1 MITHCRGKTREAFY
15 FGKYDIIYVYFTD
28 GKNRMIIITWIVML
42 AVLAGVI
49 TVNKEPEK
57 IQYRIK
63 NMLTISTIFFL
74 IDGAFF
80 VVFSRNLGRISVAFL
95 LELCMLNM
103 VLIILTRYGFRKT
116 KILQNPKCLLARIWI
131 FITPVVA
138 FCLMEAISNP
148 DLFLGMEVKYKLAN
162 IVILGI
168 LFVFAYYV
176 CLPYKFTIVAV
187 YLITVLFGVANYCV
201 TIIRNG
207 NSILPSEIAAA
218 RTAMNVASGYSLE
231 IPDSMKLLIFG
242 MVVCCGIS
250 LYAARS
256 IRKRL
261 PVKARILLGCVLIAF
276 SIGGYHNMDLTK
288 GYYNVQLDFWYLAN
302 SYHTYGA
309 PMTFL
314 SLCQGARVQEPSGY
328 RKDYVAEIYQEYKTE
343 KDGAN
348 AENKKENRKPTVI
361 AIMNESLSDLDVIRP
376 FEATPDYLSF
386 WHSFEEPI
394 RKGNLLVPVYG
405 GGTCN
410 TEFEFLTGMS
420 MGNLP
425 RVGYPYQQYSLKRV
439 SSLAR
444 EFKNHG
450 YDTVAIHP
458 GEAASWNR
466 KNALLNLGFDKF
478 YSLDDFQNQEY
489 IRYYVSDR
497 SCYDKIIEEFEKKER
512 EQFIFAVTIQNHGS
526 YDYLLFP
533 EEEQVQLEG
542 DLNGYSDAKEYMS
555 LVQKSDEALA
565 EFIAYLKTVQEPV
578 ILCVFGDHQPFL
590 NDEFYEALYGKSL
603 NDLSDEERERKYIT
617 PYLIWA
623 NYDTGM
629 EQSREDTSANFLGTL
644 LLETV
649 GIMNNPFY
657 SYIHA
662 MRQEVTA
669 MNPDF
674 YRTGDNCLHSTSEQ
688 ENGWLKK
695 YQILQ
700 YYEMF
705 DK

>member
-1 MITHCRGKTREAFY
+1 M
-15 FGKYDIIYVYFTD
+15 
-28 GKNRMIIITWIVML
+28 ML
-42 AVLAGVI
+42 AVLSAAI
-49 TVNKEPEK
+49 TVNQEAET

-63 NMLTISTIFFL
+63 TMPAISAIFFL
-74 IDGAFF
+74 IDGAVF
-80 VVFSRNLGRISVAFL
+80 VAFSRNLGRIPVDFL
-95 LELCMLNM
+95 LKLCVLNM
-103 VLIILTRYGFRKT
+103 VFILLKKHLFQKM
-116 KILQNPKCLLARIWI
+116 KILQKPERLLAKIWI
-131 FITPVVA
+131 AITPILA

-148 DLFLGMEVKYKLAN
+148 DLFWGMEIKYKLAN
-162 IVILGI
+162 LVILGI
-168 LFVFAYYV
+168 LFAFVYYV
-176 CLPYKFTIVAV
+176 CLPYPFTIVV
-187 YLITVLFGVANYCV
+187 FYLIVVLFGAANYCV

-242 MVVCCGIS
+242 TVVCCGIS
-250 LYAARS
+250 FYVARG
-256 IRKRL
+256 IRNRM
-261 PVKARILLGCVLIAF
+261 PVKSRILFGCFLIAA
-276 SIGGYHNMDLTK
+276 SLGGYKNLDLAK
-288 GYYNVQLDFWYLAN
+288 GYYDVQLDFWYLAN
-302 SYHTYGA
+302 SYHTYGT

-314 SLCQGARVQEPSGY
+314 SLCQSSRVQKPSGY
-328 RKDYVAEIYQEYKTE
+328 SKDYVAEIYQEYETE
-343 KDGAN
+343 HDEN
-348 AENKKENRKPTVI
+348 DAENSRDNRKPTVI
-361 AIMNESLSDLDVIRP
+361 AIMNESLSDLNVVRS
-376 FEATPDYLSF
+376 FACNPDYLSF

-425 RVGYPYQQYSLKRV
+425 RGGYPYQQYSLKQV

-478 YSLDDFQNQEY
+478 YSLDDFQNKEY

-533 EEEQVQLEG
+533 EQSQVQLEA
-542 DLNGYSDAKEYMS
+542 DLNGYSDVKEYMS

-565 EFIAYLKTVQEPV
+565 ELIAYLKKVQEPV
-578 ILCVFGDHQPFL
+578 ILCIFGDHQPFL
-590 NDEFYEALYGKSL
+590 NDEFYETLYGKSL
-603 NDLSDEERERKYIT
+603 SDLSDEEKERKFIT

-644 LLETV
+644 LLETA
-649 GIMNNPFY
+649 GILDNPFY
-657 SYIHA
+657 SYLHL
-662 MRQEVTA
+662 MRTEVTA
-669 MNPDF
+669 VNPDF
-674 YRTGDNCLHSTSEQ
+674 YQTKDNRLHLTSDQGNE
-688 ENGWLKK
+688 WLKK